1 MYYFYSSAPTFR
13 IAFAFIVQI
22 YIHLMES
29 TTTPEMI
36 MLLLALF
43 TLLAASAESA
53 VVYPQVR
60 QNPLMCVLR
69 ASLLQPDSLCIW
81 LCVWLLLICHR

>member
-1 MYYFYSSAPTFR
+1 
-13 IAFAFIVQI
+13 
-22 YIHLMES
+22 
-29 TTTPEMI
+29 

-43 TLLAASAESA
+43 TLLAASAEAA

-81 LCVWLLLICHR
+81 LCIWLLLTVTGIVALAGCLPACLPCP